1 MELGNVYGCV
11 CSGLLVLLVLVVV
24 KKEMFIF
31 VFVGLC
37 RHVRLPNRMNFR
49 KSAEG
54 GGGGSFSIQ
63 KSILQILGTLNSFFK
78 HDIET
83 KE

>member
-54 GGGGSFSIQ
+54 GGRGVIFNPKIYIADFG
-63 KSILQILGTLNSFFK
+63 NFK
-78 HDIET
+78 QGF
-83 KE
+83 